1 VAKELQKHKHQRRFV
16 EHEEP
21 ESVDLPYRN
30 RFDAGRVL
38 ADALGQY
45 GGRADVLVLALPRGG
60 VPVASI
66 VAQELGASLDLLLVR
81 KLGVPGWKELAM
93 GAIATGGVRVLNP
106 DVVDE
111 IGIAAESIDKVA
123 HAEQQELHRRERVY
137 RGERPLPTL
146 KDQCVILI
154 DDGLAT
160 GATMRAAIQA
170 VRQQQPA
177 RLVVAVPVA
186 PAHTIAMLKM
196 EVDEVVC
203 PAMLERFF
211 SIGQWYED
219 FSQITDDEV
228 RTLLERAWKQQAGNT
243 EADTGE

>member
-1 VAKELQKHKHQRRFV
+1 V
-16 EHEEP
+16 E
-21 ESVDLPYRN
+21 LPYTN
-30 RFDAGRVL
+30 RFDAGRAL
-38 ADALGQY
+38 ADALAQY
-45 GGRADVLVLALPRGG
+45 AGRSDVIVLALPRGG
-60 VPVASI
+60 VPVAFI
-66 VAQELGASLDLLLVR
+66 VAQRLGASLDLMLVR
-81 KLGVPGWKELAM
+81 KLGVPGWEELAM

-111 IGIAAESIDKVA
+111 IGISAQRIDEVA
-123 HAEQQELHRRERVY
+123 HAELQELHRRQRAY

-186 PAHTIAMLKM
+186 PSHTIAALQP

-203 PAMLERFF
+203 PAMPEHFF
-211 SIGQWYED
+211 SIGQWYDD
-219 FSQITDDEV
+219 FSQTTDDEV
-228 RTLLERAWKQQAGNT
+228 RALLERAWKQQAGNT
-243 EADTGE
+243 EADTDA

>member
-1 VAKELQKHKHQRRFV
+1 M
-16 EHEEP
+16 
-21 ESVDLPYRN
+21 DLPYTN

-38 ADALGQY
+38 ADSLGQY
-45 GGRADVLVLALPRGG
+45 AGRSDVIVLALPRGG
-60 VPVASI
+60 VPVAYI
-66 VAQELGASLDLLLVR
+66 VAQELGVSLDLMLVR
-81 KLGVPGWKELAM
+81 KLGVPGWQELAM
-93 GAIATGGVRVLNP
+93 GAIATGGVRVLNT

-111 IGIAAESIDKVA
+111 IGISAQSIDKVA
-123 HAEQQELHRRERVY
+123 QAELQELHRREHAY
-137 RGERPLPTL
+137 RGERPLPKL

-186 PAHTIAMLKM
+186 PTHTIAALKM
-196 EVDEVVC
+196 EVDEVIC
-203 PAMLERFF
+203 PAMLEHFF

-219 FSQITDDEV
+219 FSQISDDEV
-228 RTLLERAWKQQAGNT
+228 RVLLERAWKQQAGNV
-243 EADTGE
+243 EADTDA